1 MSAAMGVFTSDSKTS
16 SISGGK
22 RAISVR
28 ATEVLLYKVQGWGEV
43 LKTSNCSKPF
53 SSSLLNWF
61 DFISVMH

>member
-1 MSAAMGVFTSDSKTS
+1 MTQKRVRSAVVNVPSVFEPLKFYC
-16 SISGGK
+16 IKYRGG
-22 RAISVR
+22 
-28 ATEVLLYKVQGWGEV
+28 GEV